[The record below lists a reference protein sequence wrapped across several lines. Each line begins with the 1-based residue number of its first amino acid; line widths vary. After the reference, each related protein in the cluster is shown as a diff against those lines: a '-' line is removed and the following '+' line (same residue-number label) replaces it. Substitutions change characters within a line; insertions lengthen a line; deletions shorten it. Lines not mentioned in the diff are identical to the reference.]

1 MTGRIAAGLLILA
14 AGCATTAVIV
24 LGGRGDE
31 PATRDAAPAAVAEVT
46 KQDLADTTT
55 ATGIVGYGRERPL
68 AAAAPG
74 TVTALPAVGS
84 TVRRGGVLF
93 KVDQVPTVL
102 LYGNVPAYR
111 TLRSGAR
118 GADVRQL
125 AENLRELGYR
135 GFTVDD
141 VFSKEIARAVRK
153 WQKDLGVKQTGVV
166 ALGRIVFQPDA
177 VRVNDQT
184 SGPGTLVHPGSPLLT
199 VTGTEHLVTV
209 RLDETEYRLAKI
221 GATATIKTPAGEQVQ
236 GKVATA
242 QFVVNSDQGGT
253 TTKVELTVAIGA
265 VGYDRAAVD
274 VTLVSE
280 VREGVLTVPIAAL
293 LALSEGG
300 YGVELADGRIVPVR
314 TGLFAG
320 GRVEVSGQ
328 GLAAGLKVGM
338 PT

>member
-1 MTGRIAAGLLILA
+1 MTGRLAAGLLILA

-31 PATRDAAPAAVAEVT
+31 PAARDLVPAAVAEVT

-84 TVRRGGVLF
+84 TVRRGGVLL

-102 LYGNVPAYR
+102 LYGKVPAYR
-111 TLRSGAR
+111 TLRSGVR

-125 AENLRELGYR
+125 EENLRELGYR

-141 VFSKEIARAVRK
+141 VFGRETAQAVRK
-153 WQKDLGVKQTGVV
+153 WQKDIGVKQTGMVE
-166 ALGRIVFQPDA
+166 LGRVVFQPDA
-177 VRVNDQT
+177 IRVNDQS

-209 RLDETEYRLAKI
+209 RLDESEYQLAKI
-221 GATATIKTPAGEQVQ
+221 GAMATVKTPAGEQVQ

-242 QFVVNSDQGGT
+242 QFVVNSDRGGT
-253 TTKVELTVAIGA
+253 TTEVELTVAIGA
-265 VGYDRAAVD
+265 IGYDRAAVD

-280 VREGVLTVPIAAL
+280 VRKGILTVPVAAL

-328 GLAAGLKVGM
+328 GLSVGLKVGM